1 MTDSVSALV
10 REKTPGL
17 VALRRQLHAVPETA
31 FEETAT
37 AKIITDRMEALG
49 LPTRTGIGKT
59 GVVALLEGDVAG
71 PTQGPTLLIR
81 ADFDGLPV
89 SEETGLA
96 FASRNG
102 SMHACGHDGHT
113 AILTTAAEILV
124 EMKSSL
130 NGRVMFLFQPA
141 EETISGAKAMIAD
154 GVLEQYKPD
163 RAIGLHIMNT
173 IPLGQIATNSGPLMS
188 GGIRFKIS
196 ITGVPGHAGMPHLA
210 VDSVVI
216 GSQIVLGL
224 QTIVSREISP
234 NDPGVITIG
243 RFDSGSRA
251 GNVIAGET
259 ILEGSARAFDP
270 AVLQT
275 IFDAIKRVAAGIGE
289 AGRATVEVTEQHRI
303 RPTINDPVVAEWLG
317 GIARSIVGDGA
328 ADVEPITGGEDMSE
342 FLHAVPGAFFLVG
355 GAVEGA
361 GAHHSP
367 TFDFDERC
375 MPAGVELFVRAAL
388 DYLG

>member
-1 MTDSVSALV
+1 MTDPLSDLV

-17 VALRRQLHAVPETA
+17 VAVRRQLHAMPETA

-37 AKIITDRMEALG
+37 AKIIADRMEALG
-49 LPTRTGIGKT
+49 LPTKTGIGKT
-59 GVVALLEGDVAG
+59 GVVALLEGDG
-71 PTQGPTLLIR
+71 PGPTLLIR

-89 SEETGLA
+89 AEETGLE
-96 FASRNG
+96 FASTNG
-102 SMHACGHDGHT
+102 NMHACGHDGHT
-113 AILTTAAEILV
+113 AILITAAEILAG
-124 EMKSSL
+124 MKSSL

-154 GVLEQYKPD
+154 GVLDEFQPD
-163 RAIGLHIMNT
+163 RAIGLHIMNI
-173 IPLGQIATNSGPLMS
+173 IPLGQIATNRGPVYS
-188 GGIRFKIS
+188 GGIRFKVVIS
-196 ITGVPGHAGMPHLA
+196 GVPGHAGFPHDA

-234 NDPGVITIG
+234 SDPGVITIG
-243 RFDSGSRA
+243 RFDSGSNA

-270 AVLQT
+270 VLLQSM
-275 IFDAIKRVAAGIGE
+275 FESIKRVATGIGE
-289 AGRATVEVTEQHRI
+289 AGRATVEVTELHRV
-303 RPTINDPVVAEWLG
+303 RPTVNDPAVAEWLG
-317 GIARSIVGDGA
+317 GIAGSIIGEGA
-328 ADVEPITGGEDMSE
+328 AELEPITGGEDMSE
-342 FLHAVPGAFFLVG
+342 FLHAVPGAFFLLG

-361 GAHHSP
+361 GMHHSP

-375 MPAGVELFVRAAL
+375 LPMGVELFVRAVL